1 MLLFILLY
9 FFVSINIAR
18 CVTTADQCGNNHVV
32 LGTACPKM
40 VTEARRGKETIGEL
54 RLAAVAT
61 CIAWEWMKCKFG
73 WCMWSLRF
81 VHTYSA
87 HTHIILECIMYID
100 TREYLYTI
108 HCSCEER
115 CVCMVVSMCGYTLC
129 VCVVVAV
136 ADSYLDYLWKCVVI
150 RHTTLP
156 PHSLLSTFLFMP
168 HLSSHPSIHPFL
180 SMLS

>member
-129 VCVVVAV
+129 VCGSSSGWLISWLSLKVC
-136 ADSYLDYLWKCVVI
+136 S
-150 RHTTLP
+150 HTSHYSSTSFAFVDILVYASPFLP
-156 PHSLLSTFLFMP
+156 P
-168 HLSSHPSIHPFL
+168 
-180 SMLS
+180 